1 MSDLERAKAYL
12 IEHPSCTVVFVRG
25 EEILSSEL
33 KGVRPL
39 LKFIED
45 GVSFQG
51 GAVAD
56 RVIGRGAALLHAC
69 LNTETLYAEVMS
81 KAAEEVLNYHGIK
94 FSCGV
99 LTEYIVN
106 RNNDGPCP
114 MEEATRGIF
123 DKEKGREAILNKL
136 KDLSK

>member
-12 IEHPSCTVVFVRG
+12 TEHVNCSVVFVHG

-39 LKFIED
+39 LKFLED
-45 GVSFQG
+45 GANFQS

-56 RVIGRGAALLHAC
+56 RVVGRGAALLHAC

-81 KAAEEVLNYHGIK
+81 KSAEEVLRHYGIK

-99 LTEYIVN
+99 LTEYIAN
-106 RNNDGPCP
+106 RKNDGPCP

-123 DKEKGREAILNKL
+123 DKEEGRKAIQNKL
-136 KDLSK
+136 KELSK